1 MTSKATQ
8 MPHAFVCDR
17 FVVAPSPFQN
27 RYAIVGIPAR
37 RIAVAIALTGVR
49 RLLAYARRDIPR
61 KNFSLIQGPPRI
73 SGFRACSDMA
83 FLLLSGAFR
92 GSDLVAT
99 FAERVHAHEKRRPE
113 SDDEGHGR
121 ERAVRELRIRLLL
134 DAGGQRQGL
143 ERHVGDVEPARAAR
157 LVLAVNLVD
166 VLLGV
171 RVDACLGLFKEVRA
185 LAELKR
191 AGGAD
196 LRACGRKTLR
206 LASRTE
212 GALLDEGRHAREL
225 VLRDS
230 EGAHDHAVAAAEAA
244 VGVVDDRP
252 IGGLLERLDDAP
264 RGAGRLDAVHALHLR
279 EAILAGGALLGA
291 FLDDREGRW
300 ARHAL
305 RGEHG
310 VIPGHLGA
318 GERVRLGAR
327 GLAAPAADA
336 ARRVHKDAAGAL
348 RRGRDRG
355 ARRRRDPSRARGAGY
370 GAELEESATIQ
381 LHRRLPQARAAR
393 ATARSLRRRRRT
405 KRSARGTVAI
415 MGPPSWSRAP
425 PRRTAPR
432 AQRPSRA
439 ASPPPD
445 KGGSPRT
452 ASPGRAGWTRA
463 GRGAAFFSSGRRRNK
478 ASRLP

>member
-264 RGAGRLDAVHALHLR
+264 PGAGRVDPLPALPLR
-279 EAILAGGALLGA
+279 RTHPPRAG
-291 FLDDREGRW
+291 
-300 ARHAL
+300 
-305 RGEHG
+305 
-310 VIPGHLGA
+310 PPGA
-318 GERVRLGAR
+318 GERVRPGAR
-327 GLAAPAADA
+327 GLAARAAGA

-348 RRGRDRG
+348 RRGRGRG

-381 LHRRLPQARAAR
+381 LHRCLPQARAAR

-415 MGPPSWSRAP
+415 MGPPSRSLPP
-425 PRRTAPR
+425 PRRATPCTR
-432 AQRPSRA
+432 RPSRA
-439 ASPPPD
+439 ASRPPD
-445 KGGSPRT
+445 
-452 ASPGRAGWTRA
+452 
-463 GRGAAFFSSGRRRNK
+463 
-478 ASRLP
+478 